1 MAYKIVLDP
10 GHGGSDWGASFEGR
24 KEKDDVL
31 NLAFAVGQILE
42 NAGIDVEYTRTTDVY
57 NTPFEKATMGNNAD
71 ADFFVSFHRNAT
83 ATPGQG
89 SGIETL
95 VYDDSGIKAEM
106 ARNINENL
114 EELGWTNRGVI
125 ERPNLVVL
133 KRTKMP
139 ALLVEAGFIDNPND
153 NEKFDEQFNEIAE
166 AIADGI
172 LDTLDMGDLMETP
185 LYRVQVG
192 AYDNADTA
200 ASLSMRLNNGGFP
213 AYVVSSNGIY
223 RVQVGAFAN
232 LANAVAME
240 NRLRNAGFTTF
251 ITT

>member
-1 MAYKIVLDP
+1 MAYKIVIDP
-10 GHGGSDWGASFEGR
+10 GHGGADWGASYEGR

-71 ADFFVSFHRNAT
+71 ADFFVSLHRNAS
-83 ATPGQG
+83 ATPGLG

-95 VYDDSGIKAEM
+95 VYNDSGIKAEM

-114 EELGWTNRGVI
+114 EGLGFINRGVI

-133 KRTKMP
+133 RRTKMP
-139 ALLVEAGFIDNPND
+139 ALLVEAGFIDNPDD
-153 NEKFDEQFNEIAE
+153 NAQFDSQFNEIAE

-172 LDTLDMGDLMETP
+172 LDTLDMGDLSETP

-192 AYDNADTA
+192 AYDNVDTA
-200 ASLSMRLNNGGFP
+200 STLSGRLNNAGYP
-213 AYVVSSNGIY
+213 AYVVNSNGLY
-223 RVQVGAFAN
+223 KVQVGAFAN
-232 LANAVAME
+232 LSNAVALE
-240 NRLRNAGFTTF
+240 NSLRNDGYTTF

>member
-1 MAYKIVLDP
+1 MAYKIVIDP
-10 GHGGSDWGASFEGR
+10 GHGGSDWGASYEGR

-71 ADFFVSFHRNAT
+71 ADFFVSLHRNAT
-83 ATPGQG
+83 AIPGQG
-89 SGIETL
+89 TGIETL

-114 EELGWTNRGVI
+114 EGLGWLNRGVI

-139 ALLVEAGFIDNPND
+139 ALLVEAGFIDNPSDND
-153 NEKFDEQFNEIAE
+153 KFDEQFNEIAE

-200 ASLSMRLNNGGFP
+200 ATLSMRLNNAGYP
-213 AYVVSSNGIY
+213 AYIVSSNGVY

-232 LANAVAME
+232 LPNAVAME
-240 NRLRNAGFTTF
+240 NRLRNDGYTTF

>member
-1 MAYKIVLDP
+1 MAYKIVIDP
-10 GHGGSDWGASFEGR
+10 GHGGADWGATFEGR

-71 ADFFVSFHRNAT
+71 ADFFISLHRNAT
-83 ATPGQG
+83 EIPGQG
-89 SGIETL
+89 TGIETL

-114 EELGWTNRGVI
+114 EALGWVNRGVT

-139 ALLVEAGFIDNPND
+139 ALLVEAGFIDNPSD
-153 NEKFDEQFNEIAE
+153 NAKFDEQFNETAE

-172 LDTLDMGDLMETP
+172 LDTLDMGDLSETP

-192 AYDNADTA
+192 AFDNADTA
-200 ASLSMRLNNGGFP
+200 ATLSMRLNNAGYP
-213 AYVVSSNGIY
+213 AYVVNSNGMY
-223 RVQVGAFAN
+223 KVQVGAFAN

-240 NRLRNAGFTTF
+240 NRLRNDGYTTF

>member
-1 MAYKIVLDP
+1 MAYKIVIDA

-57 NTPFEKATMGNNAD
+57 NTPFEKATMVNNAD
-71 ADFFVSFHRNAT
+71 ADFFISLHRNAT
-83 ATPGQG
+83 GTPGLG
-89 SGIETL
+89 TGIETL
-95 VYDDSGIKAEM
+95 VFNDSGIKAEM

-114 EELGWTNRGVI
+114 EAVGFANRGVT

-133 KRTKMP
+133 KRTRMP
-139 ALLVEAGFIDNPND
+139 ALLVEAGFIDNPAD
-153 NEKFDEQFNEIAE
+153 NARFDANFNSIAE

-172 LDTLDMGDLMETP
+172 LDTLDMGDLTESP
-185 LYRVQVG
+185 LYRVQTG
-192 AYDNADTA
+192 AYDSMETASALAGQLSNA
-200 ASLSMRLNNGGFP
+200 GYP
-213 AYVVSSNGIY
+213 AYIVSRNGMY
-223 RVQVGAFAN
+223 KVQVGAFAN

-240 NRLRNAGFTTF
+240 NRLRSAGYTTF

>member
-1 MAYKIVLDP
+1 MAYKIVIDP
-10 GHGGSDWGASFEGR
+10 GHGGSDWGASFNGR

-57 NTPFEKATMGNNAD
+57 NTPYEKATMGNNAD
-71 ADFFVSFHRNAT
+71 ADFFVSLHRNAT
-83 ATPGQG
+83 GTPNAAT
-89 SGIETL
+89 GIETL
-95 VYDDSGIKAEM
+95 VFNDSGIKAEM

-114 EELGWTNRGVI
+114 EALGFVNRGVI

-133 KRTKMP
+133 RRTKMP
-139 ALLVEAGFIDNPND
+139 AILVEAGFIDNVND
-153 NEKFDEQFNEIAE
+153 NEKFDAQFNEIAE

-172 LDTLDMGDLMETP
+172 LDTLDMGELNETP

-192 AYDNADTA
+192 AFDSMETA
-200 ASLSMRLNNGGFP
+200 SALSSRLNNSGYP
-213 AYVVSSNGIY
+213 AYVVSSNGLY
-223 RVQVGAFAN
+223 KVQVGAFAN

-240 NRLRNAGFTTF
+240 NRLRNDGYTTF

>member
-1 MAYKIVLDP
+1 MAYKIVIDP
-10 GHGGSDWGASFEGR
+10 GHGGSDWGASYNGR
-24 KEKDDVL
+24 KEKDDTL

-57 NTPFEKATMGNNAD
+57 NTPFEKAMMGNNAD
-71 ADFFVSFHRNAT
+71 ADFFVSLHRNAT
-83 ATPGQG
+83 GTPNLG

-114 EELGWTNRGVI
+114 EGIGFKNRGVI

-139 ALLVEAGFIDNPND
+139 AVLVEAGFIDNDSD
-153 NEKFDEQFNEIAE
+153 NAKFDAQFNETAE

-172 LDTLDMGDLMETP
+172 LDTLEMGDLIETP

-192 AYDNADTA
+192 AFDNMNTA
-200 ASLSMRLNNGGFP
+200 TSLSSKLISEGYP
-213 AYVVSSNGIY
+213 AYLTSSNGLY
-223 RVQVGAFAN
+223 KVQVGAFSN
-232 LANAVAME
+232 LSNAVAME
-240 NRLRNAGFTTF
+240 NRLRDAGYSTF

>member
-114 EELGWTNRGVI
+114 EELGWINRGVI

>member
-1 MAYKIVLDP
+1 MPYKIVIDA
-10 GHGGSDWGASFEGR
+10 GHGGADWGASFEGR

-71 ADFFVSFHRNAT
+71 ADFFVSLHRNAT
-83 ATPGQG
+83 GTPNLGT
-89 SGIETL
+89 GIETL
-95 VYDDSGIKAEM
+95 VYNDSGIKAEM

-114 EELGWTNRGVI
+114 EGLGFVNRGVT

-133 KRTKMP
+133 RRTNMP
-139 ALLVEAGFIDNPND
+139 ALLVEAGFIDNESD
-153 NEKFDEQFNEIAE
+153 NAQFDAQFNQIAE

-172 LDTLDMGDLMETP
+172 LDTLDMDDLIETP

-192 AYDNADTA
+192 AFDSMDTA
-200 ASLSMRLNNGGFP
+200 TSLSARLNNNGYP
-213 AYVVSSNGIY
+213 AYVVSSNGLY
-223 RVQVGAFAN
+223 KVQVGAFAN
-232 LANAVAME
+232 LSNAVAME
-240 NRLRNAGFTTF
+240 NRLRNDGYTTF